1 MAAAPLLGIHSY
13 YINAKPVYAAFLA
26 DIEANN
32 GNMEPW
38 QPVTKIEDGYFP
50 NNPWVG
56 IVVQKNP
63 AYTGDVV
70 NYQTQYVVLSDDS
83 NEYKAVTPQ
92 NTTFQTAFSGYF
104 GTAPTPNEDCFNA
117 SVKQTTEFTVT
128 ISYNDTEYSATFIC
142 VVPPKK
148 GATSWSEIVTRYGL
162 VFVND
167 ERMKEKYETCPAQFF
182 DEAFYYLSA
191 AIPRFNLPT
200 QIIPY
205 LTYSKPFFSFYEYT
219 VPNDTPEETGESDSG
234 ETPTSEPQP
243 TTEPMV
249 VQTGQFGYEIC
260 SVVIYST
267 DQFGN
272 PIETAYT
279 NAEYDPVSGEVTFPA
294 GLVLGTVFRMY
305 FAIDGYFTN
314 RLTQEM
320 KRLLG
325 LAFQLVW
332 ENRFTGEWLP
342 RAAKVSDKSFSPPNE
357 ANWTRAQE
365 EKRRG
370 MEASFNDE
378 MWRYEQNCMR
388 QGALNGTGIT
398 LI

>member
-1 MAAAPLLGIHSY
+1 MAAAPLLGIHAY

-32 GNMEPW
+32 GKMEPW
-38 QPVTKIEDGYFP
+38 TPVSEIADGFFP
-50 NNPWVG
+50 ENPWVG

-63 AYTGDVV
+63 AYTGDTVE
-70 NYQTQYVVLSDDS
+70 YQTQYIVLSDEKA
-83 NEYKAVTPQ
+83 EYKAVTPQ
-92 NTTFQTAFSGYF
+92 ETTFQTAFAGYF
-104 GTAPTPNEDCFNA
+104 GAAPTPGEDYFNA
-117 SVKQTTEFTVT
+117 SEKQTTQFAVT
-128 ISYNDTEYSATFIC
+128 ISYNDTAYSDTFVR

-148 GATSWSEIVTRYGL
+148 GATAWSDVVTRYGN
-162 VFVND
+162 VFVD
-167 ERMKEKYETCPAQFF
+167 DARMKEKYAQCPAQFF
-182 DEAFYYLSA
+182 DEAFYYFAA

-205 LTYSKPFFSFYEYT
+205 LVYTKPYFSFYEYT
-219 VPNDTPEETGESDSG
+219 APSNEQDGNGEADSEQG
-234 ETPTSEPQP
+234 TEPQP
-243 TTEPMV
+243 TTEPTV
-249 VQTGQFGYEIC
+249 VQTRQFNYEIC

-272 PIETAYT
+272 PIETAYSD
-279 NAEYDPVSGEVTFPA
+279 AVYDSVSGGVTLPA
-294 GLVLGTVFRMY
+294 GIVPGTVFRMY

-314 RLTQEM
+314 TLTQEM

-378 MWRYEQNCMR
+378 MWRYEQNCVR

-398 LI
+398 LL

>member
-1 MAAAPLLGIHSY
+1 MAAPLLGIHAY

-26 DIEANN
+26 DIEANG

-38 QPVTKIEDGYFP
+38 PDINTIADGTLP
-50 NNPWVG
+50 ANPWVG
-56 IVVQKNP
+56 LVVQKNP
-63 AYTGDVV
+63 AYTGDTAE
-70 NYQTQYVVLSDDS
+70 YQTQFVVLSDETADYPA
-83 NEYKAVTPQ
+83 NAQTA
-92 NTTFQTAFSGYF
+92 TTFQTAFAGYF
-104 GTAPTPNEDCFNA
+104 GKPPTAGEDSFGA
-117 SVKQTTEFTVT
+117 SAKQTTRFTLT
-128 ISYNDTEYSATFIC
+128 LSYNDTQYTDTFAY

-148 GATSWSEIVTRYGL
+148 GATSWSDVVTKYGQ

-167 ERMKEKYETCPAQFF
+167 ERMNDKYLQAPAQAF
-182 DEAFYYLSA
+182 DEAFYYFRA
-191 AIPRFNLPT
+191 AIPRFSLPP

-205 LTYSKPFFSFYEYT
+205 LTYSAPLFAFYSWT
-219 VPNDTPEETGESDSG
+219 VPGDTTADPVEATPE
-234 ETPTSEPQP
+234 PT
-243 TTEPMV
+243 V
-249 VQTGQFGYEIC
+249 VVTRQADYEIC
-260 SVVIYST
+260 SVVVYTT

-272 PIETAYT
+272 PMETAYT
-279 NAEYDPVSGEVTFPA
+279 SAQYDPVTGNVTFPA
-294 GLVLGTVFRMY
+294 GLIPGTVYRMY

-314 RLTQEM
+314 PLTDEM

-370 MEASFNDE
+370 MESSFNDE
-378 MWRYEQNCMR
+378 MRRYEQNCKW
-388 QGALNGTGIT
+388 QGTLNGTGIT
-398 LI
+398 LL

>member
-1 MAAAPLLGIHSY
+1 MAAPLLGIHAY
-13 YINAKPVYAAFLA
+13 YINSKPVYAAFLA
-26 DIEANN
+26 DIESNN

-38 QPVTKIEDGYFP
+38 TPVSEIADGFFP
-50 NNPWVG
+50 ANPWVG

-63 AYTGDVV
+63 TYTGDTVE
-70 NYQTQYVVLSDDS
+70 YQTQYIVLSDDS
-83 NEYKAVTPQ
+83 NEYSAITPQ
-92 NTTFQTAFSGYF
+92 ETQFQTAFSGYF
-104 GTAPTPNEDCFNA
+104 GVAPTPSEDCFNA
-117 SVKQTTEFTVT
+117 SAKETTEFTVT
-128 ISYNDTEYSATFIC
+128 ISYNDTKYSDTFVR

-148 GATSWSEIVTRYGL
+148 GATAWSDVVTRYGN
-162 VFVND
+162 VFVD
-167 ERMKEKYETCPAQFF
+167 DARMKDKYEQCPAQFF
-182 DEAFYYLSA
+182 DEAFYYFAA
-191 AIPRFNLPT
+191 AIPRFNLPP

-205 LTYSKPFFSFYEYT
+205 LTYSKPYFSFFEYT
-219 VPNDTPEETGESDSG
+219 VPNNTQDGNGEAGSG
-234 ETPTSEPQP
+234 QAVEPQP
-243 TTEPMV
+243 TTEPTV
-249 VQTGQFGYEIC
+249 VKTRQFNYEIC

-279 NAEYDPVSGEVTFPA
+279 DAVYDSVSGEVTLPA
-294 GLVLGTVFRMY
+294 GIIPGTVFRMY
-305 FAIDGYFTN
+305 FAIDGYFN
-314 RLTQEM
+314 NPLTQEM

-378 MWRYEQNCMR
+378 MWRYEQNCVR
-388 QGALNGTGIT
+388 QGAFNGTGIT
-398 LI
+398 LL

>member
-1 MAAAPLLGIHSY
+1 MAAPLLGIHAY

-38 QPVTKIEDGYFP
+38 TPVIEIADGFFP
-50 NNPWVG
+50 ENPWVG

-63 AYTGDVV
+63 TYTGDTVE
-70 NYQTQYVVLSDDS
+70 YQTQYIVLSDDS
-83 NEYKAVTPQ
+83 NEYSAITPQ
-92 NTTFQTAFSGYF
+92 ETQFQTAFSGYF
-104 GTAPTPNEDCFNA
+104 GVAPTPSEDCFNA
-117 SVKQTTEFTVT
+117 SAKETTEFTVT
-128 ISYNDTEYSATFIC
+128 ISYNDTKYSDTFVR

-148 GATSWSEIVTRYGL
+148 GATAWSDVVTRYGN
-162 VFVND
+162 VFVD
-167 ERMKEKYETCPAQFF
+167 DARMKDKYAQCPAQFF
-182 DEAFYYLSA
+182 DEAFYYFAA
-191 AIPRFNLPT
+191 AIPRFNLPP

-205 LTYSKPFFSFYEYT
+205 LTYSKPYFSFFEYI
-219 VPNDTPEETGESDSG
+219 VPSNAQGGDGEAGSEQDT
-234 ETPTSEPQP
+234 EPQP
-243 TTEPMV
+243 TTEPTV
-249 VQTGQFGYEIC
+249 VQTDKFGYEIC
-260 SVVIYST
+260 SVIIYST

-279 NAEYDPVSGEVTFPA
+279 DAVYDSVSGEVTLPS
-294 GLVLGTVFRMY
+294 GIIPGTVFRMH

-314 RLTQEM
+314 PLTQEM

-378 MWRYEQNCMR
+378 MWRYEQNCVR
-388 QGALNGTGIT
+388 QGTFNGTGIT
-398 LI
+398 LL